1 MGKLHTCFVVAVS
14 ALAACGDDGGNAK
27 ADAGM
32 PDSGPDAKVY
42 MDAPPPTFDFS
53 CAGNAAPTTAA
64 ANVTL
69 TGDVTR
75 IGIGAGGVEFA
86 ALGGAAL
93 KACTTGT
100 NCAGQDQL
108 DTDTSAADGSFTLGP
123 LATGATPL
131 DAYIS
136 MTAANSRPTYT
147 YPAQPFTAD
156 QGNIPILTFDS
167 GLLALAGAQL
177 GCPQNDTSNGIVGI
191 AVTDCADA
199 PITESQD
206 INLIVKQNGAAVAG
220 TSVVDLG
227 SLDARAAGTF
237 LVCNVPAN
245 GGSTTTEVGATYK
258 TTMQLRAHN
267 VKVVAGAT
275 TATILRPGF

>member
-1 MGKLHTCFVVAVS
+1 MGKLHACFVVAVS

-32 PDSGPDAKVY
+32 PDSGPDAKVF
-42 MDAPPPTFDFS
+42 MDAPPPMFDFS
-53 CAGNAAPTTAA
+53 CAGNAAPTTAT

-75 IGIGAGGVEFA
+75 ISVNGITPMFN
-86 ALGGAAL
+86 ALGGATL
-93 KACTTGT
+93 KACRAGT
-100 NCAGQDQL
+100 NCSGQDEL
-108 DTDTSAADGSFTLGP
+108 DMDTSMNDGSFTLGP
-123 LATGATPL
+123 IATTGVPL

-136 MTAANSRPTYT
+136 MTATNSRPTYT
-147 YPAQPFTAD
+147 YPAQPFVAD
-156 QGNIPILTFDS
+156 QGNIPILTFDPALIANL
-167 GLLALAGAQL
+167 GLL
-177 GCPQNDTSNGIVGI
+177 GCTQNDTGNGIVGL

-206 INLIVKQNGAAVAG
+206 ITLTVKQNGAAVSG
-220 TSVVDLG
+220 TSLIDLG
-227 SLDARAAGTF
+227 TLDARAAGTF
-237 LVCNVPAN
+237 LICNVPAN
-245 GGSTTTEVGATYK
+245 AGTTTTEVGGTYK

-275 TATILRPGF
+275 TGTILRPGY